1 MSLRSKLL
9 ASYLIFVLALIV
21 LGGWSALRLREMGD
35 VSRRIISNNYDSVI
49 AAQEMKESLER
60 QDSAAVF
67 ALLGARE
74 RAVAQMREHRALFA
88 ANFQKA
94 ANNITEPGEP
104 EVVETIRRD
113 RDAYYQMFDVFLTRV
128 SATEGNARASNFSN
142 PPARSEE
149 SAERSEYFNRL
160 EPQFN
165 KLRADCE
172 HLLQLNQRAM
182 LAKSEAARGVARR
195 WFYLTM
201 LMAGLLVGA
210 GLALAFF
217 LAGRIV
223 KPLRQLTATT
233 ARIAGGDLYAKVE
246 VTSHDEVGVLAAEYT
261 RMAERIRQLRR
272 SDMGQLIIA

>member
-74 RAVAQMREHRALFA
+74 RAVAQMREHRALFDA
-88 ANFQKA
+88 TFQKA

-113 RDAYYQMFDVFLTRV
+113 RDAYYQMFDVFLTRA

-165 KLRADCE
+165 KLRAEPCLGP
-172 HLLQLNQRAM
+172 LLLW
-182 LAKSEAARGVARR
+182 GVALSVTRDPHATLPVNSAPR
-195 WFYLTM
+195 SQVIFQT
-201 LMAGLLVGA
+201 GA
-210 GLALAFF
+210 SFTNKDFASFWRVVA
-217 LAGRIV
+217 
-223 KPLRQLTATT
+223 RQGT
-233 ARIAGGDLYAKVE
+233 ICN
-246 VTSHDEVGVLAAEYT
+246 
-261 RMAERIRQLRR
+261 R
-272 SDMGQLIIA
+272 SSR